1 MSLAA
6 EKETA
11 INEFEAVLEEMQ
23 TREENSNREFAE
35 RLFNIMEKWL
45 KKATIKY
52 TNGLAAG
59 SNPVTG
65 TFNGELE

>member
-6 EKETA
+6 DKETA
-11 INEFEAVLEEMQ
+11 INEFEAMLEEMQ

-52 TNGLAAG
+52 TNGLNAG